1 MQATANA
8 RGRRIAGQL
17 LRGRAVEKR
26 RSSNSDAR
34 PSTCISSKVAP
45 SSPSIARYKLN
56 EAEAIRRAQ
65 GGDQLMFEHLYRL
78 HSRRVFWSTRS
89 SCPLPYA
96 RTSLQAQVHD
106 KSGALDPLLGSVC
119 THPVCEIATHDPLS
133 LPLRSAGIRSTSAK
147 TSNEIIRCLRSRLQR
162 VSRFRLFH
170 CRRINSPET
179 GLMKRGCSAQF
190 KANKRFSFI
199 QK

>member
-8 RGRRIAGQL
+8 RGRRIAGQRL
-17 LRGRAVEKR
+17 TGRAVEKR

-65 GGDQLMFEHLYRL
+65 GGDQLMLEHLYRL
-78 HSRRVFWSTRS
+78 HSRRVFWSKNS

-119 THPVCEIATHDPLS
+119 TYPVCEIATHDPLS
-133 LPLRSAGIRSTSAK
+133 LPLRRLPLVVRASGRPLQK
-147 TSNEIIRCLRSRLQR
+147 LRMKSSRVCVL
-162 VSRFRLFH
+162 S
-170 CRRINSPET
+170 
-179 GLMKRGCSAQF
+179 CSAF
-190 KANKRFSFI
+190 RGSDRFTAAVSI
-199 QK
+199 RQRQVS

>member
-17 LRGRAVEKR
+17 LTGRAVQKR

-56 EAEAIRRAQ
+56 EAEVRRAQ

-78 HSRRVFWSTRS
+78 HSRVFSSKNS
-89 SCPLPYA
+89 SCPLPYV

-106 KSGALDPLLGSVC
+106 KSGALDRLLASVC

-133 LPLRSAGIRSTSAK
+133 IPLRLRRLPLVVRASGRPLQT
-147 TSNEIIRCLRSRLQR
+147 LR
-162 VSRFRLFH
+162 
-170 CRRINSPET
+170 
-179 GLMKRGCSAQF
+179 MKSSGVCVLSCSAF
-190 KANKRFSFI
+190 RGSDRFTAAVSI
-199 QK
+199 RQRQVS

>member
-17 LRGRAVEKR
+17 LTGRAVEKR
-26 RSSNSDAR
+26 RSSKSDAR
-34 PSTCISSKVAP
+34 PSTCVSSKVAP

-78 HSRRVFWSTRS
+78 HSRRVFWSKNS

-96 RTSLQAQVHD
+96 RTSVLRKNSMD
-106 KSGALDPLLGSVC
+106 GRDPSFEFCLCSL
-119 THPVCEIATHDPLS
+119 HPVFHSSGPRREVAS
-133 LPLRSAGIRSTSAK
+133 SSTQS
-147 TSNEIIRCLRSRLQR
+147 SS
-162 VSRFRLFH
+162 V
-170 CRRINSPET
+170 
-179 GLMKRGCSAQF
+179 
-190 KANKRFSFI
+190 
-199 QK
+199 

>member
-17 LRGRAVEKR
+17 LTGRAVEKR

-34 PSTCISSKVAP
+34 PSTCISSKAAP

-56 EAEAIRRAQ
+56 EAEAIRREQ

-78 HSRRVFWSTRS
+78 HSRRVLWSKNS
-89 SCPLPYA
+89 SWPLPYA

-106 KSGALDPLLGSVC
+106 KAGALDPLLGPVC
-119 THPVCEIATHDPLS
+119 THPVCEIATHDRCPYLYADTAS
-133 LPLRSAGIRSTSAK
+133 RS
-147 TSNEIIRCLRSRLQR
+147 
-162 VSRFRLFH
+162 
-170 CRRINSPET
+170 
-179 GLMKRGCSAQF
+179 
-190 KANKRFSFI
+190 
-199 QK
+199 

>member
-17 LRGRAVEKR
+17 LTGRAVEKR

-78 HSRRVFWSTRS
+78 HSRRVFWSKNS

-133 LPLRSAGIRSTSAK
+133 LPLR
-147 TSNEIIRCLRSRLQR
+147 LRRLPLVVRASGRPLQKLR
-162 VSRFRLFH
+162 
-170 CRRINSPET
+170 
-179 GLMKRGCSAQF
+179 MKSSGVCVLSCSAF
-190 KANKRFSFI
+190 RGSDRFTAAVSI
-199 QK
+199 RQRQVS